1 MPLPFYSLD
10 LGVIK
15 MIEIREEVKK
25 ILRDK
30 SNDNNDYYDTV
41 IPFLQVIAE
50 NRTGRKFDE
59 IPGGTLFV
67 AKAAEYLKNDA
78 AITKKTLGDLS
89 ISYAQDALPKA
100 IMDLLPARK
109 WVFI

>member
-1 MPLPFYSLD
+1 MPLLFYSLD

-30 SNDNNDYYDTV
+30 SDDNNDYYDTV
-41 IPFLQVIAE
+41 IPLLQAIAE

-59 IPGGTLFV
+59 IPGGLLFV

-89 ISYAQDALPKA
+89 ISYAQDALPKT
-100 IMDLLPARK
+100 IMDLLPAQR
-109 WVFI
+109 WVII